1 MDYEIVLVGLNHRT
15 AQVNVRERF
24 ALVHHTDPENWA
36 LTLGGP
42 IQEALILSTCNR
54 VELLAMGT
62 GDVRSRMLE
71 LWAKARDASVADL
84 EPYVYT
90 YHNDDAVR
98 HLFSV
103 ASSLDSMVLGEP
115 QILGQL
121 KDAYRKASASHAT
134 GVILNHLL
142 HKAFSVAKRV
152 RTETAVA
159 SSAVS
164 ISYAAVELAKRI
176 FGTMDGHKAMLV
188 GAGEMAELAATHLV
202 QNGISEILV
211 SNRTFSRAEDL
222 ARFYKGT
229 AVPFDQLFRALEK
242 VDIVITS
249 TGAPEAIIHAKDI
262 RSVLKA
268 RRNRPMFFI
277 DIAVPRDVDPD
288 VNSLDN
294 VYLYDIDDLREVVEE
309 NLAARRSEAVKAQGI
324 VEEEMHTFH
333 EWVERLNVQP
343 IIKQLVHL
351 GQETIESEVAR
362 TMRRLGSDD
371 EAVREALVSMGQAL
385 IKKFL
390 HAPISYLKEGDA
402 STSSRNILTI
412 QQVFNLDGH
421 TQSRFARHH
430 APQVTGEGAVPA
442 FSCPGAARAAARTAE
457 AARDIDAAME
467 EVSAEARSTQ
477 GRCPVCG
484 TQHASCP
491 GTDTRKTSCQDGMPC
506 VSTS

>member
-1 MDYEIVLVGLNHRT
+1 MDCEIVLVGLNHRT

-24 ALVHHTDPENWA
+24 ALVNHTSPEAWA
-36 LTLGGP
+36 LPLGGP

-71 LWAKARDASVADL
+71 LWAKARDASPQDL

-176 FGTMDGHKAMLV
+176 FGTMSGHKAMLV

-211 SNRTFSRAEDL
+211 SNRTYSRAEDL
-222 ARFYKGT
+222 ARFYNGR
-229 AVPFDQLFRALEK
+229 AVPFEKLCEALRE

-249 TGAPEAIIHAKDI
+249 TGAPEAIIHARDI

-294 VYLYDIDDLREVVEE
+294 IYLYDIDDLKEVVEE
-309 NLAARRSEAVKAQGI
+309 NLAARRSEAIKAQAI
-324 VEEEMHTFH
+324 VEEEMQNFH
-333 EWVERLNVQP
+333 SWVERLSVQP
-343 IIKQLVHL
+343 IIKQLVHI
-351 GQETIESEVAR
+351 GQETIDDEVAR
-362 TMRRLGSDD
+362 TMRRLGTSD
-371 EAVREALVSMGQAL
+371 EAVREALVCMGQAL
-385 IKKFL
+385 VKKFL
-390 HAPISYLKEGDA
+390 HAPISYLKEGDSA
-402 STSSRNILTI
+402 NASRNILTI

-421 TQSRFARHH
+421 NQSRFALSHH
-430 APQVTGEGAVPA
+430 EQAEQEQKAAANVPT
-442 FSCPGAARAAARTAE
+442 FTCPGAARAAQRSAE
-457 AARDIDAAME
+457 AARDLDSAME
-467 EVSAEARSTQ
+467 EARNRRAES
-477 GRCPVCG
+477 GSDKNNDK
-484 TQHASCP
+484 SC
-491 GTDTRKTSCQDGMPC
+491 TDGGMPC